1 MQPLRTARPDQWID
15 QIFAAR
21 AAVTGGVIRRNVD
34 WVQREIGEDRFFLE
48 VRRRGFHLMRAG
60 NQYIILCATDPV
72 QFLF

>member
-1 MQPLRTARPDQWID
+1 MTPLRKARPDQWID

-21 AAVTGGVIRRNVD
+21 AAATGGVIRRHVD
-34 WVQREIGEDRFFLE
+34 WVEREIGHDRFMSE

-60 NQYIILCATDPV
+60 NQYLILCASEPV